1 VVEDHSASADITAD
15 VSADVRAGYPAD
27 QQPQEPQYHLDSHR
41 GLDDHS
47 TSEENHGTSEEHRFT
62 AEGHGSTDGHSPID
76 GQSPADDYRPADGY
90 RSDLERAATEFLTAP
105 STSGLSTPDLS
116 TPDLSTPDLSTPDL
130 STPDLSTH
138 EQSEHGQSTPGPGT
152 PSPSAHDQ
160 SGLGLSTQAPSSPG
174 LNNPG
179 SSAHDQSVFGLST
192 PGQGGSGPT
201 LFDAAP
207 LADASHL
214 QYGGERRT
222 GGDERYGVPWGVRDE
237 RIDRGAWAGSAP
249 VVGVR
254 NDLHAAASFRPDR
267 QTLESHN
274 AQAGDSEGFGHHSGG
289 SVWGT
294 GSGAGLEPRADHSA
308 AAAGGPDEFAGGDRG
323 VVRGEWGAE
332 RGEITG
338 VARNEGDGR
347 VDPDDS
353 ANPQPAEP
361 WPAESRVA
369 EPRVA
374 ETQVAETQVAQRGAA
389 EHRVPETRD
398 AEPGLAEPSAA
409 EPRVAEYG
417 SAEHRVSE
425 TRDAEPR
432 LAEHRVAEHRVP
444 EARVAEAPAGVSPV
458 MDLGDAWTR
467 VLAGLPPNQRAW
479 LTNSRPVTL
488 HESTAIVAVPDDF
501 TRGQLETRLRP
512 DLERILTESFG
523 RDIRIAVTVDPSLDP
538 ELREPQAPPQP
549 VIREPLRTDGAFQP
563 TIQSALTDPDP
574 TGQQFRQPTD
584 QQFRQPSHQNIGQQ
598 APHGGQHFDQP
609 AGPQGQ
615 QFGGGQQPQ
624 QFGGQQPQQFGQPL
638 PNGSAPGQP
647 ATEAQGEA
655 RLNPKYTFETFVIG
669 SSNRFAHAAAVAV
682 AEAPGKAY
690 NPQLIYGDSGLG
702 KTHLLHA
709 IGHYVRSL
717 YTGARVRYVSS
728 EEFTNDFINAIRDDK
743 ASQFQRRYRDV
754 DVLLIDDIQFL
765 EGKIQTQ
772 EEFFHTFNT
781 LHNANKQIV
790 ISSDRAP
797 KRLEALEDRLR
808 NRFEWGLITDIQPPD
823 LETRIA
829 ILRKKAA
836 TERLTAPPEVL
847 EFIASKVQTNI
858 RELEGALI
866 RVTAFASLN
875 RQPVDLSLAEIVL
888 KDLIPEGSKPE
899 VTASM
904 IMGQTASYFGLS
916 IDDLCGSS
924 RSRVL
929 VTARQIAMYLC
940 RELTDLSL
948 PKIGQ
953 QFGGRDHTTVMHAE
967 RKIRQLMSER
977 RSVFNQ
983 VTELTNRIKHQA
995 KQQ

>member
-1 VVEDHSASADITAD
+1 VVEDHSAN
-15 VSADVRAGYPAD
+15 ADVRD
-27 QQPQEPQYHLDSHR
+27 LD
-41 GLDDHS
+41 
-47 TSEENHGTSEEHRFT
+47 E
-62 AEGHGSTDGHSPID
+62 
-76 GQSPADDYRPADGY
+76 
-90 RSDLERAATEFLTAP
+90 
-105 STSGLSTPDLS
+105 
-116 TPDLSTPDLSTPDL
+116 
-130 STPDLSTH
+130 
-138 EQSEHGQSTPGPGT
+138 
-152 PSPSAHDQ
+152 
-160 SGLGLSTQAPSSPG
+160 
-174 LNNPG
+174 
-179 SSAHDQSVFGLST
+179 
-192 PGQGGSGPT
+192 
-201 LFDAAP
+201 
-207 LADASHL
+207 
-214 QYGGERRT
+214 
-222 GGDERYGVPWGVRDE
+222 
-237 RIDRGAWAGSAP
+237 AWS
-249 VVGVR
+249 
-254 NDLHAAASFRPDR
+254 
-267 QTLESHN
+267 
-274 AQAGDSEGFGHHSGG
+274 
-289 SVWGT
+289 
-294 GSGAGLEPRADHSA
+294 
-308 AAAGGPDEFAGGDRG
+308 
-323 VVRGEWGAE
+323 
-332 RGEITG
+332 
-338 VARNEGDGR
+338 
-347 VDPDDS
+347 
-353 ANPQPAEP
+353 
-361 WPAESRVA
+361 
-369 EPRVA
+369 
-374 ETQVAETQVAQRGAA
+374 
-389 EHRVPETRD
+389 
-398 AEPGLAEPSAA
+398 
-409 EPRVAEYG
+409 
-417 SAEHRVSE
+417 
-425 TRDAEPR
+425 
-432 LAEHRVAEHRVP
+432 
-444 EARVAEAPAGVSPV
+444 
-458 MDLGDAWTR
+458 R

-512 DLERILTESFG
+512 DLERILSASFG

-538 ELREPQAPPQP
+538 EQEPTGKHRIPERPGITVPAEP
-549 VIREPLRTDGAFQP
+549 VI
-563 TIQSALTDPDP
+563 
-574 TGQQFRQPTD
+574 
-584 QQFRQPSHQNIGQQ
+584 
-598 APHGGQHFDQP
+598 
-609 AGPQGQ
+609 
-615 QFGGGQQPQ
+615 
-624 QFGGQQPQQFGQPL
+624 GQPL
-638 PNGSAPGQP
+638 ASVAPPPNGSVPSSI

-743 ASQFQRRYRDV
+743 AAQFQRRYRDV